1 MSRQPVS
8 KYHANKALVNINLTN
23 GKNNN
28 IVNNPGCA
36 FELVIIL
43 LPDFVLDFLENIFRH
58 YQINNI
64 LDVGWGSGILAIY
77 TIL

>member
-43 LPDFVLDFLENIFRH
+43 LPDFVLDF
-58 YQINNI
+58 
-64 LDVGWGSGILAIY
+64 
-77 TIL
+77 